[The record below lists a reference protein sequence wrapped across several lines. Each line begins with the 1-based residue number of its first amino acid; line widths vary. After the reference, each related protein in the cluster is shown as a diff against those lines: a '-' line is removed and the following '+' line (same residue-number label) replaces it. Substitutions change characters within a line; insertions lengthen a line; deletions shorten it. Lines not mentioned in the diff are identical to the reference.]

1 MMLYRY
7 IVLSLSLMIA
17 RKFHWKP
24 CLFTFVILWLARW
37 PIRDSLQPIVKLAT
51 LKVQGELCCLIFCK
65 LVYPCGMNYVKLNV
79 KKNWSNCLFRNCL
92 QYNPGLYEEQRSAHH
107 RSCVQL
113 ASDRPCPRR
122 VSGECCWFGAAAL
135 CLVHLC
141 WVTCVCTGTWTVLKA
156 SYQSW
161 KVQGLSRAQTR
172 TCLFSTCMLRKAIL
186 PKLNRSVIMGDEMDS

>member
-17 RKFHWKP
+17 RKFNWKP

-51 LKVQGELCCLIFCK
+51 LKVARWVVLFDFLLISLPLWYELCKIKCK
-65 LVYPCGMNYVKLNV
+65 KKIEVTVYFTTACSTILGFMKSKDLPITEAVFNSLVTG
-79 KKNWSNCLFRNCL
+79 
-92 QYNPGLYEEQRSAHH
+92 
-107 RSCVQL
+107 
-113 ASDRPCPRR
+113 PCPCK
-122 VSGECCWFGAAAL
+122 VSGECCWFGAAVL

-161 KVQGLSRAQTR
+161 KVLGLSRAQT
-172 TCLFSTCMLRKAIL
+172 L
-186 PKLNRSVIMGDEMDS
+186 PVSSQRVCWERRYCQN